1 MKTINATKTATKKAT
16 ATTTKVT
23 DAVKLSSLD
32 KKLIRLGELKAKQ
45 EKEALNIAE
54 LKSLVN
60 TLLMLEDKNPS
71 QLYNKLSKAKGEI
84 AANVK
89 LMLGKSPM
97 PSYIEFLAELTKK
110 NKALYSNWDGINVL
124 AKFNKVAQTKTKAE
138 KQNKAVA
145 AI

>member
-1 MKTINATKTATKKAT
+1 MQKTAQKTAKKVT

-23 DAVKLSSLD
+23 EAVKLSSLD
-32 KKLIRLGELKAKQ
+32 KKLIRLGELQAKQ
-45 EKEALNIAE
+45 KSEALNIAE

-110 NKALYSNWDGINVL
+110 NKPLYSNWDGINVL

-138 KQNKAVA
+138 KQNKVVA

>member
-1 MKTINATKTATKKAT
+1 MQKTAQKTAKKVT

-23 DAVKLSSLD
+23 EAVKLSSLD
-32 KKLIRLGELKAKQ
+32 KKLIRLGELQAKQ
-45 EKEALNIAE
+45 KSEALNIAE

-110 NKALYSNWDGINVL
+110 NKPLYSNWDGIKVL

-138 KQNKAVA
+138 KQNKVVA

>member
-1 MKTINATKTATKKAT
+1 MQKTAQKTAKKVT

-23 DAVKLSSLD
+23 EAVKLSSLD
-32 KKLIRLGELKAKQ
+32 KKLIRLGELQAKQ

-110 NKALYSNWDGINVL
+110 NKPLYSNWDGINVL

-138 KQNKAVA
+138 KQNKVVA

>member
-1 MKTINATKTATKKAT
+1 METKTQKTAKKVT

-23 DAVKLSSLD
+23 EAVKLSSLD
-32 KKLIRLGELKAKQ
+32 KKMIRLGELQAKQ
-45 EKEALNIAE
+45 KSEALNIVE

-110 NKALYSNWDGINVL
+110 NKPLYSNWDGINVL

-138 KQNKAVA
+138 KQNKVVA

>member
-1 MKTINATKTATKKAT
+1 MQKTAQKTAKKVT
-16 ATTTKVT
+16 ATSTKVT
-23 DAVKLSSLD
+23 EAVKLSSLD
-32 KKLIRLGELKAKQ
+32 KKLIRLGELQAKQ
-45 EKEALNIAE
+45 KSEALNIAE

-97 PSYIEFLAELTKK
+97 PKYVEFLAELTKK
-110 NKALYSNWDGINVL
+110 NKPLYSNWDGINVL

-138 KQNKAVA
+138 KQNKVVA

>member
-1 MKTINATKTATKKAT
+1 METKTQKTAKKAT

-32 KKLIRLGELKAKQ
+32 KKLIRLGELQAKQ
-45 EKEALNIAE
+45 KSEALNIVE

-97 PSYIEFLAELTKK
+97 PKYVDFLAELTKK
-110 NKALYSNWDGINVL
+110 NKPLYSNWDGINVL

-138 KQNKAVA
+138 KQNKVVA

>member
-16 ATTTKVT
+16 ATNTKVT